1 MKLKRRD
8 FIKAAAISAAMISAG
23 CAGQTGQGPAEGTA
37 FDPEKEAVD
46 KWVKSVCRY
55 CGTGCGVLIGVRGG
69 KVVAVKGDPD
79 NEGNKGL
86 LCAKGYYLPQVITAK
101 TRLTKPLIKKDGK
114 FVEASWD
121 EAMDLVV
128 SKFKE
133 AIAEY
138 GPNSV
143 GYYGSGQTLAEETY
157 VMNKLFKGCI
167 GTNNVDGNPRLCM
180 ASAVA
185 GYLTTFGSDEPMGAY
200 DDFEHADVFFIIGSN
215 MAEAHPVLF
224 ARLTD
229 KKRRDPDTVIIMA
242 DPRRHRSHEIADIS
256 VPFKPGTDMALLHA
270 MAQVIVEE
278 GMVNE
283 TFINQHCQ
291 FSDGSNPITF
301 EEYKAFLQEFTPEA
315 AEKITGLP
323 ADKIR
328 ELARI
333 FGAPGKKTMSMWTMG
348 INQRVAGVWCN
359 NLIHNLHLLTGK
371 ICEPG
376 SGPFSLTGQP
386 SACGS
391 VREAGGLSHLLPG
404 HRLVA
409 NPKHREEIAKIWGVP
424 VERIQPTMG
433 YHTIEMFQK
442 AVDGDLKCLWVTCT
456 NPAHSLP
463 NASHYHAGME
473 RTFLVVTEAFHP
485 TMTSELADVV
495 LPAAFWCEKEGVYG
509 NTERRT
515 QHLAKA
521 IEPPGE
527 ARPDLEIF
535 LDFAR
540 RMGYGDLFP
549 FKTPEDVWNEYLKCT
564 TGTDMELATYPSLRE
579 AHGIQ
584 WPVKDHQGT
593 KGTVRRFVAPWDP
606 YVKEGISFY
615 SAPNN
620 RAVIFARPYK
630 GGDELPD
637 AEYPYCLTTGRV
649 LEHWHGATM
658 TGNCPALVRAMP
670 KSYVEIHPK
679 DATQLGIKDGD
690 NVRLTSR
697 RGSIVMPA
705 RVGRPG
711 VPQPGMVFATWW
723 EVDPLVNAI
732 TNDAVDAA
740 SKEPEF
746 KIAAVKIEKV

>member
-376 SGPFSLTGQP
+376 SGP
-386 SACGS
+386 
-391 VREAGGLSHLLPG
+391 
-404 HRLVA
+404 
-409 NPKHREEIAKIWGVP
+409 
-424 VERIQPTMG
+424 
-433 YHTIEMFQK
+433 
-442 AVDGDLKCLWVTCT
+442 
-456 NPAHSLP
+456 
-463 NASHYHAGME
+463 
-473 RTFLVVTEAFHP
+473 
-485 TMTSELADVV
+485 
-495 LPAAFWCEKEGVYG
+495 
-509 NTERRT
+509 
-515 QHLAKA
+515 
-521 IEPPGE
+521 
-527 ARPDLEIF
+527 
-535 LDFAR
+535 
-540 RMGYGDLFP
+540 
-549 FKTPEDVWNEYLKCT
+549 
-564 TGTDMELATYPSLRE
+564 
-579 AHGIQ
+579 
-584 WPVKDHQGT
+584 
-593 KGTVRRFVAPWDP
+593 
-606 YVKEGISFY
+606 
-615 SAPNN
+615 
-620 RAVIFARPYK
+620 
-630 GGDELPD
+630 
-637 AEYPYCLTTGRV
+637 
-649 LEHWHGATM
+649 
-658 TGNCPALVRAMP
+658 
-670 KSYVEIHPK
+670 
-679 DATQLGIKDGD
+679 
-690 NVRLTSR
+690 
-697 RGSIVMPA
+697 
-705 RVGRPG
+705 
-711 VPQPGMVFATWW
+711 
-723 EVDPLVNAI
+723 
-732 TNDAVDAA
+732 
-740 SKEPEF
+740 
-746 KIAAVKIEKV
+746 